1 MDNVCYRKATIDD
14 AYGIEYVASHSWKET
29 YYDFMPKSYLD
40 NRIANIEN
48 RTERTREFLK
58 NNDNYWVA
66 TVNDKIIGILYFSN
80 SKEEKYIN
88 YGYLGAIY
96 ILKDYQRFGIGKELF
111 KIALK
116 GLIDMGYN
124 DMYLECLKGN
134 SAIDFYKHF
143 GGKIIDTIDYPISDF
158 SVKADIVEFNDL
170 NNMLNIM
177 EKRKLR

>member
-1 MDNVCYRKATIDD
+1 MDKVIYRKATLDD

-40 NRIANIEN
+40 NRIANIET

-58 NNDNYWVA
+58 NNDNYYVA
-66 TVNDKIIGILYFSN
+66 IINDKIIGILYYSN
-80 SKEEKYIN
+80 SKEEKYLN

-96 ILKDYQRFGIGKELF
+96 VLKDYQGLGIGKELF
-111 KIALK
+111 KMAVK
-116 GLIDMGYN
+116 GIITMGFN

-134 SAIDFYKHF
+134 TAIDFYKHF
-143 GGKIIDTIDYPISDF
+143 GGNIVDTIDYPISDF

-170 NNMLNIM
+170 NKILQLI
-177 EKRKLR
+177 EKGES

>member
-1 MDNVCYRKATIDD
+1 MDKVIYRKATLDD

-40 NRIANIEN
+40 NRIANIET

-58 NNDNYWVA
+58 NNDNYYVA
-66 TVNDKIIGILYFSN
+66 IINSKIIGILYYSN
-80 SKEEKYIN
+80 SKEEKYQN

-96 ILKDYQRFGIGKELF
+96 VLKDYQGLGIGKELF
-111 KIALK
+111 KMAVK
-116 GLIDMGYN
+116 GIITMGFN

-134 SAIDFYKHF
+134 TAIDFYKHF
-143 GGKIIDTIDYPISDF
+143 GGNIVDTIDYPISDF

-170 NNMLNIM
+170 NKILQLI
-177 EKRKLR
+177 EKGES

>member
-1 MDNVCYRKATIDD
+1 MENVSCRKANIDD

-29 YYDFMPKSYLD
+29 YYDFMPKNYLD
-40 NRIANIEN
+40 SRIANIES

-66 TVNDKIIGILYFSN
+66 TANDKIIGILYFSN
-80 SKEEKYIN
+80 SKEEKYKN

-96 ILKDYQRFGIGKELF
+96 ILKDYQGLGIGKELF
-111 KIALK
+111 KVALK

-134 SAIDFYKHF
+134 IAIDFYKHF

-170 NNMLNIM
+170 NNILNIV